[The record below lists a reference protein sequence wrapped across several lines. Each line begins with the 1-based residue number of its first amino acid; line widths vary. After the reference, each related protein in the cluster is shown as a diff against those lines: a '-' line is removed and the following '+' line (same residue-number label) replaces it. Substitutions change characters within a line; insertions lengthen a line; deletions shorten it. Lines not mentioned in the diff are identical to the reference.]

1 MYQQAVDNAD
11 VKLTWM
17 WRSVVGLLLLEVDLD
32 LAVCGW
38 PLTSCCVSVMKPAK
52 GGWLD

>member
-11 VKLTWM
+11 V
-17 WRSVVGLLLLEVDLD
+17 EVDLD
-32 LAVCGW
+32 LAICGW
-38 PLTSCCVSVMKPAK
+38 PSTSCCVSVMKPAK